1 MIPIVPTHIS
11 LYAKPSISNLSTNH
25 EIPTDLEDQS
35 LTSDRGHGSNT
46 DWQNTKR
53 LGITPSQ
60 HLRRHFVA
68 LARRIKHWSSPV
80 QRPVKI
86 GVTSL
91 DRKVGKSTIA
101 FNLAAALARIEVDR
115 VLLVESDFG
124 KHFISRR
131 LGSGGSPGLSEIISS
146 AVEPSECILSTPINR
161 LSVLGSGHISEQESV
176 EMPFDRL
183 GPVLEEDFSQFG
195 YLVFDLPVASD
206 LTSCYSLLPH
216 IDGVVIAVEA
226 DKIDQKQIARAKNR
240 IAQSGADLVGLII
253 NRA

>member
-1 MIPIVPTHIS
+1 MG
-11 LYAKPSISNLSTNH
+11 LNLPANPNSSTDI
-25 EIPTDLEDQS
+25 ERQL
-35 LTSDRGHGSNT
+35 LTSDSVQPVGA
-46 DWQNTKR
+46 DWQHAKR

-68 LARRIKHWSSPV
+68 LARRIKHWSAPV

-91 DRKVGKSTIA
+91 DRRVGKSTIA
-101 FNLAAALARIEVDR
+101 FNLAAALARIEADN
-115 VLLVESDFG
+115 VLLAEADFG

-131 LGSGGSPGLSEIISS
+131 LGSGGAPGLSEIISS
-146 AVEPSECILSTPINR
+146 AVEPSKCILATPIDG

-183 GPVLEEDFSQFG
+183 GNVLEEGFTQFG
-195 YLVFDLPVASD
+195 YIIFDLPVASD

-216 IDGVVIAVEA
+216 IDGVALAVEA
-226 DKIDQKQIARAKNR
+226 DKIDRKQIARSRNR
-240 IAQSGADLVGLII
+240 IANCGADLIGLIL